1 MKRGGGGAW
10 PAADRP
16 LPARRCRQG
25 PLPPAASPKAAAAPS
40 APRLT
45 CPAAPPAPRTMGQ
58 RPGARRP
65 PGGSPSSF
73 FPSHPGRRRPR
84 GPPGRPPAAAA
95 ASLPE
100 ETTAGSTGGRFPFVP
115 PALRRRPARSFP
127 PHPGSCSSPSAG
139 PTLGFPEG
147 ALGWELQVPAAS
159 APRPT
164 CALLPA
170 GKSPPSALPRSGL
183 PSAALLRAVPPGKWS
198 PPSGDGPRDARAPAL
213 RLPVCLAPE
222 RPFWASLGDA
232 DAPGGTTGGRT
243 KPQVGRREGEGL
255 FPPSLEAS
263 AKGGR
268 S

>member
-1 MKRGGGGAW
+1 MPAGPAAACGLTESCSGALSASPHLPGGAS
-10 PAADRP
+10 R
-16 LPARRCRQG
+16 
-25 PLPPAASPKAAAAPS
+25 APNN
-40 APRLT
+40 
-45 CPAAPPAPRTMGQ
+45 
-58 RPGARRP
+58 GAT
-65 PGGSPSSF
+65 PGGSPPARRLAVLLLSL
-73 FPSHPGRRRPR
+73 PSRPPPPE
-84 GPPGRPPAAAA
+84 GPGRPPAAAA

-127 PHPGSCSSPSAG
+127 PHPGSCSSPPAG